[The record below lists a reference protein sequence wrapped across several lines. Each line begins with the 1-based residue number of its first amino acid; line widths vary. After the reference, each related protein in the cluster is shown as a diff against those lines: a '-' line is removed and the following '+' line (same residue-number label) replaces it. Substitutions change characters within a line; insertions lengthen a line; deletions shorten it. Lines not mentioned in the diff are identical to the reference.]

1 MSNKKFYN
9 KSYTQKSTKGSIF
22 SLSLTRAP
30 LALAISAAL
39 STAAW
44 AQTDAIDKPDPSNDM
59 EIMVVTADFRS
70 ASLEKMPSSI
80 TVIDAQQIQDESAQ
94 HFEDVMNS
102 IANFNWSGGSS
113 RPKYFQIRGVGE
125 QEQYQGAPNS
135 SVGYIIDDID
145 LSGIGMVSS
154 MYDLQQVE
162 VLRGPQGT
170 RYGANALAGLIY
182 LKSNDPTDVF
192 EHGAE
197 VSLGNDDLQ
206 TFSGFSSGPL
216 SDSGKLLYRVSLQQ
230 HQQNG
235 YRDNLYLNKEDTN
248 GRNEFTGRAKLR
260 WYATDNLQLDLTLL
274 HADFDNGYDAW
285 SLTNDPKHTISDQ
298 PGVDSQRT
306 TGAGFKASYSGAES
320 FELTSLTSFA
330 NTDHHY
336 SYDGDWANPEYWA
349 AKQCEDEGNLAPC
362 QYDYFWDK
370 TGQRKTLSQEFRL
383 SSTDQGRIFAGS
395 TDWLLGVY
403 AMNLKE
409 DNQLYSEYNTWP
421 DEVLDSEYEATNYAV
436 FGQLDTDLGADYAL
450 SVGLRVERR
459 NSHYS
464 DTNNDNFDPSETM
477 WGGHIAL
484 SKVLNESHNVYA
496 RVARGYK
503 AGGFNMTLPVELND
517 KKEFDTETLY
527 NYEIGLKSHWF
538 EGLIDTNLALFYMD
552 RQDQQVAASQQ
563 DPNKPQRF
571 ILYTENAGSSHN
583 YGAELDATW
592 YATDNLQFYSSLGW
606 LETAYGDYQYQDKYG
621 SAVDLTGRDLA
632 HSPHL
637 TYSLGGTYR
646 ANSGWFANVNMSG
659 KSEFYYS
666 DSNDSRSEP
675 YTIVNA
681 RVGYEASAWSA
692 YLWGRNLFDEEYGV
706 RGFYFGN
713 EPDNGWA
720 EKQYIRYGDPR
731 QIGVTLNVKFM

>member
-1 MSNKKFYN
+1 MSNRKTSNHQSPF
-9 KSYTQKSTKGSIF
+9 STVSP
-22 SLSLTRAP
+22 SLFLARAP
-30 LALAISAAL
+30 LALAIAAAL
-39 STAAW
+39 STPVF
-44 AQTDAIDKPDPSNDM
+44 AQTDAIDKPDPSTEM
-59 EIMVVTADFRS
+59 EVMVVTADFRS
-70 ASLEKMPSSI
+70 SSLEKMPSSI
-80 TVIDAQQIQDESAQ
+80 TVIDSQKIQDESAQ
-94 HFEDVMNS
+94 HFEDLLNS

-192 EHGAE
+192 EHGGE
-197 VSLGNDDLQ
+197 VSLGEDDLR

-216 SDSGKLLYRVSLQQ
+216 TDSGKLLYRVSMQQ

-235 YRDNLYLNKEDTN
+235 YHDNLYLGRDDTN
-248 GRNEFTGRAKLR
+248 GRDEFSGRAKLR
-260 WYATDNLQLDLTLL
+260 WYATDDLQFDLTVL
-274 HADFDNGYDAW
+274 HADFDNGYDVW
-285 SLTNDPKHTISDQ
+285 SLTNSPTQTTSDQ

-306 TGAGFKASYSGAES
+306 TGAGFKATYSGAEN

-336 SYDGDWANPEYWA
+336 SYDGDWANSEYWA
-349 AKQCEDEGNLAPC
+349 SKQCNDDNGNLAPC

-370 TGQRKTLSQEFRL
+370 TGQRKTVSQEFRL
-383 SSTDQGRIFAGS
+383 SSTEQGRIFAES

-409 DNQLYSEYNTWP
+409 DNQLYSEYNTSL
-421 DEVLDSEYEATNYAV
+421 DEVLDSEYEATNYAL
-436 FGQLDTDLGADYAL
+436 FGQLDTDLGSNYAL
-450 SVGLRVERR
+450 SVGLRLERR

-477 WGGHIAL
+477 WGGHIAV
-484 SKVLNESHNVYA
+484 SKVLNDSHNAYV

-517 KKEFDTETLY
+517 KKEFSTETLY
-527 NYEIGLKSHWF
+527 NYEIGLKSHWLA
-538 EGLIDTNLALFYMD
+538 GLIDTNLALFYMD

-563 DPNKPQRF
+563 DPDKPQRF
-571 ILYTENAGSSHN
+571 ILFTENAGSSNN

-592 YATDNLQFYSSLGW
+592 YATDNLQVYSSLGW

-621 SAVDLTGRDLA
+621 TEVDLTGRDLA
-632 HSPHL
+632 HSPHV

-646 ANSGWFANVNMSG
+646 ANSGWFANLNLSG

-666 DSNDSRSEP
+666 DSNESRSEP

-692 YLWGRNLFDEEYGV
+692 YLWGRNLFNEEYGV

-731 QIGVTLNVKFM
+731 QIGVTFNVKFM